1 MFYMRRLR
9 KFVCSLIVIYALV
22 YLIGFFCVRSGWGR
36 GLVSDYISSKTGC
49 FVELER
55 ASLCINFKINVFGLN
70 VFADKEK
77 TINLFSAPSLCY
89 GWGSIEARRIKVL
102 ADFTKNDIPFSSS
115 LHKFES
121 EEDFYKVEKLN
132 AFSLALFESLSDVK
146 LYDISIE
153 LKIGDKTEEHFL
165 TKFIKEP
172 MDLPDENDVFY
183 FVLGDNLRW
192 ITTRHGKIISTINRQ
207 ASEESNVKAEAE
219 AKAKSEAKA
228 KAEAEAK
235 AQADA
240 EAKTEAKAKAEA
252 EAKAKAEA
260 EAKAQA
266 DAEAKAKADAEAKA
280 KADADAKAKAEAD
293 AEAKAE
299 AEAEAKAKAEAE
311 AKAKADAEAK
321 AKAEAEAKAKAE
333 AEAKAKA
340 EAEAKAKADAEAKAK
355 AEAEA
360 KAKAEAEAK
369 PSENN

>member
-1 MFYMRRLR
+1 MFYMRRVR

-132 AFSLALFESLSDVK
+132 AFSLSLFESLSDVK

-172 MDLPDENDVFY
+172 MDLPDENEVFY

-207 ASEESNVKAEAE
+207 ASEESNVKAESDTE
-219 AKAKSEAKA
+219 A
-228 KAEAEAK
+228 KAEAEAEAK
-235 AQADA
+235 AKADA
-240 EAKTEAKAKAEA
+240 EAKAKAEA
-252 EAKAKAEA
+252 EAKAKAE
-260 EAKAQA
+260 
-266 DAEAKAKADAEAKA
+266 
-280 KADADAKAKAEAD
+280 
-293 AEAKAE
+293 
-299 AEAEAKAKAEAE
+299 AEAE

-340 EAEAKAKADAEAKAK
+340 EAEAEAKAKADAEAK
-355 AEAEA
+355 
-360 KAKAEAEAK
+360 